1 MSDGNG
7 KDQPTAGLVPAAE
20 AVDPTAAEAPSPDE
34 DPKGVTLHRSE
45 AEAAALADL
54 DEVETLKRERDELR
68 DQLLRRR
75 ADFENFKRRVE
86 RDRHQ
91 AAQEALAGVFK
102 ALVPTLDNLERAL
115 SASGDEASVRDGVDL
130 IRRDLL
136 ALLDGQGVATEDP
149 LGQKFDPTR
158 HQALAYEPS
167 PGFEEGAVVEVYRK
181 GYSFRD
187 RLLRPAL
194 VKVASAD
201 GRVEE
206 SGEGPVQ

>member
-1 MSDGNG
+1 MSGGNG
-7 KDQPTAGLVPAAE
+7 KDQPTPGLVPAAE
-20 AVDPTAAEAPSPDE
+20 AADPTAGEATSPNE
-34 DPKGVTLHRSE
+34 ESKGVALHQSE
-45 AEAAALADL
+45 TEAATPVELE
-54 DEVETLKRERDELR
+54 EVETLKRERDELR

-115 SASGDEASVRDGVDL
+115 GASGDEASVRDGVDL
-130 IRRDLL
+130 VRRDLL
-136 ALLDGQGVATEDP
+136 ALLEGQGVAAEDP

-158 HQALAYEPS
+158 HQALSYEPA
-167 PGFEEGAVVEVYRK
+167 PGFDEGAVVEVYRK

-201 GRVEE
+201 GSGEE
-206 SGEGPVQ
+206 SGEGQVQ

>member
-1 MSDGNG
+1 MSGGNG
-7 KDQPTAGLVPAAE
+7 KDQAIPEPVPAAE
-20 AVDPTAAEAPSPDE
+20 TQEPSLPEAASPNEEPTGIALHQSETAAAAP
-34 DPKGVTLHRSE
+34 
-45 AEAAALADL
+45 ADL
-54 DEVETLKRERDELR
+54 DRLETLKRERDELR

-91 AAQEALAGVFK
+91 AAQEALADVFK

-115 SASGDEASVRDGVDL
+115 GASGDEASVRDGVDL

-136 ALLDGQGVATEDP
+136 ALLEGQGVAAEDP

-158 HQALAYEPS
+158 HQALSYEPT
-167 PGFEEGAVVEVYRK
+167 PGFDEGAVVEVYRK

-201 GRVEE
+201 GSAEE
-206 SGEGPVQ
+206 SGEGQVQ

>member
-1 MSDGNG
+1 VNGGNG
-7 KDQPTAGLVPAAE
+7 KDQPTPGLVPAEE
-20 AVDPTAAEAPSPDE
+20 ALDPTAAEATSSNE
-34 DPKGVTLHRSE
+34 EPKGVALHQSE
-45 AEAAALADL
+45 TEAATAVDL
-54 DEVETLKRERDELR
+54 DEVETLKRERDQLR

-86 RDRHQ
+86 RDRRQ
-91 AAQEALAGVFK
+91 AAQDALAGVFK

-115 SASGDEASVRDGVDL
+115 GASGDEASVRDGVDL

-136 ALLDGQGVATEDP
+136 ALLEGQGVATEDP

-158 HQALAYEPS
+158 HQALSCEPT
-167 PGFEEGAVVEVYRK
+167 PGFAEGAVVEVYRK

-201 GRVEE
+201 GSGEE
-206 SGEGPVQ
+206 SGEGQVP